1 VLYGTQTVLSFLREY
16 QRQHGYG
23 PTWHEMQTAT
33 GLAIKTLQGIIE
45 YLAGQQFLAHKPHY
59 PRGLYLPDEPNQF
72 KEVRHG

>member
-1 VLYGTQTVLSFLREY
+1 
-16 QRQHGYG
+16 
-23 PTWHEMQTAT
+23 MQTAT
-33 GLAIKTLQGIIE
+33 GLALQTLHSIIE